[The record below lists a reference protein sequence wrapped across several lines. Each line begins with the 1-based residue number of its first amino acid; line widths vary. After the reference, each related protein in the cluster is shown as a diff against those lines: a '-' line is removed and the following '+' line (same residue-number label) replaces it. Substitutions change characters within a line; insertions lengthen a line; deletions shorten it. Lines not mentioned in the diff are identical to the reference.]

1 MQILIKLEQ
10 FEENKIN
17 QEQDSTTS
25 NTTFRDVKLLEPNLH
40 VMDQIL
46 QVNWESS
53 SLDKMRE

>member
-25 NTTFRDVKLLEPNLH
+25 NTTFIDVKLLEPNLH